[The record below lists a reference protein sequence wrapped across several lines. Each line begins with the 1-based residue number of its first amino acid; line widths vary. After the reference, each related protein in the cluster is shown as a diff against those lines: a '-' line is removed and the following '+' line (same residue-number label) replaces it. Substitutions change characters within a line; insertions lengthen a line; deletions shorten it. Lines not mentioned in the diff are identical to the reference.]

1 MSEEQQKPEQ
11 KPDAGADKT
20 KASSGSTVPKKGDAA
35 AKATTTEKKKP
46 PKKRSRRHAWAL
58 LLVLLVLAGM
68 VGVIYYYAIQHPH
81 SFNLKTLTELTSPPA
96 TDHPATETPAPAPS
110 TAPQT
115 DQSQEAAPVVTPQPS
130 TPAAQPQLSSEDAKQ
145 LMTAMTELQQQL
157 QQMRTDNAELR
168 QALTQQQRVDLRSR
182 LKLIAD
188 PDTRLKQ
195 LSLLWEDVSL
205 SPALT
210 AQQRSTAIS
219 MTAAAHEAMTQ
230 NQLWQQRLDKWI
242 TKLSAPESGPDLIP
256 HFDHP
261 WLEWL
266 AEQFHLRPAPAN
278 SSSGSQVLRERL
290 MQIRRGM
297 TIETWPDTKD
307 WQPIRAELILIHASA
322 AKTDAEKAAGI
333 GLPNDFK
340 AMRKAVATL
349 HETGRQWL
357 EAKP

>member
-1 MSEEQQKPEQ
+1 MSDEQQKPEQ
-11 KPDAGADKT
+11 QPDTGVDET
-20 KASSGSTVPKKGDAA
+20 KDSSGNAVPEEDDTTAEALATDEAEAPRKGSG
-35 AKATTTEKKKP
+35 
-46 PKKRSRRHAWAL
+46 RWWAL
-58 LLVLLVLAGM
+58 LLVLIVLAGM
-68 VGVIYYYAIQHPH
+68 VAVIYRYAIQHPG
-81 SFNLKTLTELTSPPA
+81 SFNLESLTKPSTTPTA
-96 TDHPATETPAPAPS
+96 AKQPATETPASKPS
-110 TAPQT
+110 TAPEAG
-115 DQSQEAAPVVTPQPS
+115 QSQATPVTPQPS
-130 TPAAQPQLSSEDAKQ
+130 PPTAQTRLSSEDAKQ
-145 LMTAMTELQQQL
+145 LMSAMTELQQQL